1 MDHIVGALRRVISEP
16 DNAASNENQTTGS
29 DSRLSNYLA
38 EEETLQTM
46 DSASRPPAVVEVD
59 EPMAT
64 YGVTNHICT
73 DENGTSMS
81 TSSSLSDGNEQQ
93 ERMHRN
99 YSVDSSVASI
109 RTRSSQNGSGNWGWF
124 EDVHESRAP
133 KKAKNQMG
141 MHQSM
146 PSNRNG
152 EFVVTLCAG
161 IVNCK
166 RRLCHICY
174 RAMPRED
181 QIKLTIAKSM
191 TCLFNY

>member
-16 DNAASNENQTTGS
+16 DNIAPNENRTG
-29 DSRLSNYLA
+29 DCHMSNYLA
-38 EEETLQTM
+38 EDETLQTM

-59 EPMAT
+59 EPMGN
-64 YGVTNHICT
+64 YGETSHICT

-141 MHQSM
+141 IHQAM
-146 PSNRNG
+146 PSNGNSECVLTLSWIFPL
-152 EFVVTLCAG
+152 EF
-161 IVNCK
+161 
-166 RRLCHICY
+166 
-174 RAMPRED
+174 
-181 QIKLTIAKSM
+181 
-191 TCLFNY
+191 